1 MTVSIT
7 HSLLLFIILQGSILS
22 ITCFSFPQFQQIRMD
37 FWYLWNLTYQIDEN
51 SAAENIQYMNL
62 IHHKSKLKREFI
74 PNSESLCGREASFC
88 HTSMISLFACRK
100 DTSIILYFLD
110 YSICFHR
117 LSLSPFQ
124 KPKHLCTFYV
134 LAVFIRSNKQ
144 ILFMFCNLSRI
155 SKVQV
160 LYLNTSNMLL

>member
-7 HSLLLFIILQGSILS
+7 PSLLLFIILQGSILS

-74 PNSESLCGREASFC
+74 PNSESLCGREASFG

-100 DTSIILYFLD
+100 DTIKYNSLLLGLQHLFSSSLPISFPKTQASLYFVCSCD
-110 YSICFHR
+110 VY
-117 LSLSPFQ
+117 
-124 KPKHLCTFYV
+124 
-134 LAVFIRSNKQ
+134 
-144 ILFMFCNLSRI
+144 
-155 SKVQV
+155 QV
-160 LYLNTSNMLL
+160 